1 MSQGRGIVEEHI
13 GFSSQFQNKIGFQ
26 SCVNLQNQFLLRHR
40 TAYKLWDMYLNR
52 IFHLPVILTLTSP

>member
-26 SCVNLQNQFLLRHR
+26 SCVNLH
-40 TAYKLWDMYLNR
+40 TYVYVWE
-52 IFHLPVILTLTSP
+52 PILTQTLYSI